1 MKDPFKNLNL
11 SRSGNTWFVL
21 LPWWPF
27 SYRFLSAANARQWAK
42 KEGIKLT
49 RAKHEDRV

>member
-11 SRSGNTWFVL
+11 SRSGDTWFIL
-21 LPWWPF
+21 LPWWPY

-49 RAKHEDRV
+49 RAKHDDRA